1 MTDIQIQHR
10 IGLSLAIV
18 TLALLLSVPLWGSA
32 YLQRS
37 IVEFLYFLALAQVW
51 NFMAGYAGMFSIGQ
65 QAWVGVGAYAL
76 IVLAQDLGLNPFWAV
91 PLTGVIA
98 ALFAW
103 PTSWLLFR
111 LKGAYFA
118 VASWVIAET
127 IRLAVN
133 ADTSWLGGGRGRSLT
148 TMGQFERGFREDVSY
163 LLVVGITVVSLG
175 AMVWLLRSRIG
186 LGLMAMRD
194 NADGAGG
201 VGVALTRTRRIV
213 YLAASAL
220 AGIIGALI
228 FMSALNVRPDAAF
241 AINWVA
247 YPIFIVIIGGIG
259 TIEGPII
266 GAIVFYILREYLD
279 AYEAW
284 SLLAFGFVAI
294 AMMLFAP
301 KGVWGMIQARWDI
314 ELFPIRRRRP
324 ARLAARLPSI
334 PQKEL

>member
-1 MTDIQIQHR
+1 MTAIHTQHR
-10 IGLSLAIV
+10 IGAAIALV
-18 TLALLLSVPLWGSA
+18 TLAFLLSVPLWGSA

-37 IVEFLYFLALAQVW
+37 IVEFLYFLALAQIW

-91 PLTGVIA
+91 PVTGVIA
-98 ALFAW
+98 ALMAL

-133 ADTSWLGGGRGRSLT
+133 ADVNWLGGGRGRSLT
-148 TMGQFERGFREDVSY
+148 TMGQFDRGFREDMTY
-163 LLVVGITVVSLG
+163 LLVVGITIVAFG
-175 AMVWLLRSRIG
+175 AMVWLLRSRVG

-194 NADGAGG
+194 NAAGAGG
-201 VGVALTRTRRIV
+201 VGVAVNRTRRIV
-213 YLAASAL
+213 YLAASGL
-220 AGIIGALI
+220 AGIVGALI

-241 AINWVA
+241 SINWVA

-266 GAIVFYILREYLD
+266 GAIVFYIMREYLD

-284 SLLAFGFVAI
+284 SLLAFGLIAI

-301 KGVWGMIQARWDI
+301 KGIWGMIQSRWDI
-314 ELFPIRRRRP
+314 ELFPIRRRLP
-324 ARLAARLPSI
+324 AQLSTKTT
-334 PQKEL
+334 QET